1 MYVYIMTNKNN
12 TVLYV
17 GVTND
22 LLRRTWEHKN
32 NILEGFSKQYNL
44 HKLVYFETFPEARK
58 KVIYPFG
65 FGLSYTDFEIQAK
78 ALTVGE
84 EEIKIKVEVTNL
96 GQREGKEVVQIYY
109 SAPQGKLGKPALELG
124 AFQKTGKQA

>member
-1 MYVYIMTNKNN
+1 MKAMYVYIMSNKNN

-44 HKLVYFETFPEARK
+44 HKLVYFETFSDEISAISREKYLKKMLSQNKRK
-58 KVIYPFG
+58 IDKC
-65 FGLSYTDFEIQAK
+65 
-78 ALTVGE
+78 
-84 EEIKIKVEVTNL
+84 
-96 GQREGKEVVQIYY
+96 
-109 SAPQGKLGKPALELG
+109 
-124 AFQKTGKQA
+124 

>member
-1 MYVYIMTNKNN
+1 MKNMYVYIMTNKNN

-44 HKLVYFETFPEARK
+44 HKLVYFETYSDENSAITREKYLK
-58 KVIYPFG
+58 KCYRR
-65 FGLSYTDFEIQAK
+65 TK
-78 ALTVGE
+78 
-84 EEIKIKVEVTNL
+84 
-96 GQREGKEVVQIYY
+96 
-109 SAPQGKLGKPALELG
+109 
-124 AFQKTGKQA
+124 